1 MKAGMQERGT
11 ERRMEDAKCAG
22 NKKYAMMNAHA
33 HIVKVHMVIGA
44 TAKFVHQFVSL
55 GIEE

>member
-11 ERRMEDAKCAG
+11 ERRMEDAKCAR

-44 TAKFVHQFVSL
+44 TAKFVRHSVSL
-55 GIEE
+55 GC